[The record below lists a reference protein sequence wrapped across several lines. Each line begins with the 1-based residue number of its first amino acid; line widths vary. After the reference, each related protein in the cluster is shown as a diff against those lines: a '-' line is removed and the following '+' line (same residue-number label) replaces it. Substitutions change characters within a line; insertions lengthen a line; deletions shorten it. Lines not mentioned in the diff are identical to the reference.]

1 MQKWVKHGS
10 CCHWVHVL
18 MVKTDA
24 NKSAKCSLV
33 NEICAKHVRALERPW
48 WVLPTGLLEQWVF
61 FELGLSSWI
70 ILPTKAKGSILQI
83 GMCDDFVEQGGERM
97 EIRLERW
104 KGMTLGEFGSCSPWE
119 HRHCCLCSSLS
130 LSTRNG
136 FVFLVNLS
144 LPQQSRTPIVLI
156 STKKKN
162 LIMYLFIYCHSM
174 SFTRYTLR

>member
-33 NEICAKHVRALERPW
+33 NEICVKHVRALERPW

-61 FELGLSSWI
+61 FELGLSSRI
-70 ILPTKAKGSILQI
+70 ILPTKERGSILQI

-104 KGMTLGEFGSCSPWE
+104 KGMTL
-119 HRHCCLCSSLS
+119 
-130 LSTRNG
+130 
-136 FVFLVNLS
+136 VNLDHVA
-144 LPQQSRTPIVLI
+144 RGNTGTVAFVLACP
-156 STKKKN
+156 SQ
-162 LIMYLFIYCHSM
+162 LGMAL
-174 SFTRYTLR
+174 SF